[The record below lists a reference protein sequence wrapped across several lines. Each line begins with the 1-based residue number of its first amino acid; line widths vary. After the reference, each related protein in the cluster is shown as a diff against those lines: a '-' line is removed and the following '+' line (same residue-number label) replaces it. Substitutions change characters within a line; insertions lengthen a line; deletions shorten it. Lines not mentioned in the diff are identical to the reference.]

1 MDIVFF
7 KVKLM
12 MNLPKNFEK
21 FAQESLCIK
30 ENDKSH
36 SFPPLPLHLNDGKKC
51 CVKVSLELL
60 PWRDLETTHSQFY
73 CITLYMS
80 LILVTLMLSGYTLYA
95 YKSHFNES

>member
-1 MDIVFF
+1 MYIFTILPTTESFRTGLVSSLQMVHGYCVF

-36 SFPPLPLHLNDGKKC
+36 SFPPLYP
-51 CVKVSLELL
+51 
-60 PWRDLETTHSQFY
+60 Y
-73 CITLYMS
+73 I
-80 LILVTLMLSGYTLYA
+80 
-95 YKSHFNES
+95 